1 VTGKR
6 GLASLAR
13 VSGPRTAPRVSA
25 LAAPPTGQTWRSYYP
40 AGADSTR
47 IAMRVETS
55 TQNDVYYL
63 HADHLGSASLTTDAG
78 GNRVGELRYKPY
90 GETRYTWGSTP
101 TDRRFTG
108 QLEESGLGSLYDYG
122 ARRYSPLL

>member
-1 VTGKR
+1 
-6 GLASLAR
+6 
-13 VSGPRTAPRVSA
+13 
-25 LAAPPTGQTWRSYYP
+25 
-40 AGADSTR
+40 
-47 IAMRVETS
+47 MRVQTS

-63 HADHLGSASLTTDAG
+63 HADHPSTSLRASLGSASLTTDAG
-78 GNRVGELRYKPY
+78 GNRVGELRYTPY